1 MHRLNQLCVI
11 ASLSNTIEIIYPNSS
26 HAVGTEQ
33 EDDFKNSNI
42 FIPFSHTLTAIINNY
57 LKTSLAKQIEEYKHA
72 DLTGVTIVTATSLD
86 NSSTSDT
93 QSSSKLGCLSMAFS
107 TALTIIN
114 KQKMKQSRVL
124 VLQFDKDT
132 NQNYNSVMNSIFR

>member
-1 MHRLNQLCVI
+1 
-11 ASLSNTIEIIYPNSS
+11 
-26 HAVGTEQ
+26 
-33 EDDFKNSNI
+33 
-42 FIPFSHTLTAIINNY
+42 
-57 LKTSLAKQIEEYKHA
+57 
-72 DLTGVTIVTATSLD
+72 
-86 NSSTSDT
+86 
-93 QSSSKLGCLSMAFS
+93 MAFS